1 MYCVGRWPVVGP
13 VYLSGCFG
21 GDEPIGAAVS
31 RAGVVLS
38 AAVARAMAFPGSL
51 PENTKAVWSRSGQRL
66 SRRALFTL
74 PPVSYVTTPT
84 IDVGLC
90 TAAEGCD
97 QCVGACPHGALKK
110 DADAISV
117 SREECV
123 GCGACVSVCPQRAVE
138 FPGWSPDELE
148 AQVSDILE
156 ARSDLGALPLAFVC
170 RNAPRATPNGWLSV
184 TVPCVSMVS
193 TGAILTALAY
203 GVDSVEVSGCAD
215 ACPSKAYETLRGRV
229 DFCQELLQ
237 SLGDASASERV
248 CLTDPDQ
255 GAPKPIPPRRS
266 GMETPDGPLRLFG
279 RGISSVA
286 IKRLVDHYGV
296 EDLTLDHLESPV
308 GLVDIDDRACTGCG
322 TCAGACPT
330 DALSFEGRQGQATL
344 LFDASMCTACGQCE
358 SVCPERS
365 EGAISLSR
373 AVDLH
378 RLRQGSHVVFQGDE
392 LRCERCGSVFATT
405 AMMERITSI
414 LGDGPT
420 SQLLVR
426 RCPECRVL

>member
-1 MYCVGRWPVVGP
+1 
-13 VYLSGCFG
+13 
-21 GDEPIGAAVS
+21 
-31 RAGVVLS
+31 
-38 AAVARAMAFPGSL
+38 
-51 PENTKAVWSRSGQRL
+51 
-66 SRRALFTL
+66 
-74 PPVSYVTTPT
+74 
-84 IDVGLC
+84 
-90 TAAEGCD
+90 
-97 QCVGACPHGALKK
+97 
-110 DADAISV
+110 
-117 SREECV
+117 
-123 GCGACVSVCPQRAVE
+123 
-138 FPGWSPDELE
+138 
-148 AQVSDILE
+148 
-156 ARSDLGALPLAFVC
+156 
-170 RNAPRATPNGWLSV
+170 
-184 TVPCVSMVS
+184 
-193 TGAILTALAY
+193 
-203 GVDSVEVSGCAD
+203 
-215 ACPSKAYETLRGRV
+215 
-229 DFCQELLQ
+229 
-237 SLGDASASERV
+237 
-248 CLTDPDQ
+248 
-255 GAPKPIPPRRS
+255 
-266 GMETPDGPLRLFG
+266 METPDGPLRLFG